1 LSDSSSDDEEFE
13 RRRAA
18 LLADDSLLGELGIA
32 GSALAALK
40 GHVDG
45 DRGQDKTGTCGTPK
59 MNGLDDGNDAQ
70 VVHAGPVRE
79 GHHVDVAPCLPGMPA
94 LGSKNADYCLKEYW
108 DQRFE
113 EEEEYDWLLTYH
125 DLTATLLPLLEEAC
139 TATGKEPHELYV
151 LVLGCGNST
160 FSADLYDG
168 GYTNLVNIDFS
179 ATVIAKMA
187 SMHGDARP
195 LMAWR
200 EMDML
205 DMASLDQG
213 SFDVVIDK
221 ATMDALMVDE
231 KDSWAPSDSCL
242 IDGRVYC
249 EQVSRVL
256 RRPRPPSSVSASAAA
271 ATTPA
276 PGESSQESQDTGG
289 LFVMVSFQ
297 QPHFRTKYLM
307 QAHHGTDLYA
317 PSTGYC
323 AAYGWV
329 LDTPS
334 PIRGIEGSLDYFAY
348 TMRATTVEG

>member
-1 LSDSSSDDEEFE
+1 MSDSSSDNEEFE

-18 LLADDSLLGELGIA
+18 LLADDSLLGELGVA

-45 DRGQDKTGTCGTPK
+45 VGGLGEAGARGSSEK
-59 MNGLDDGNDAQ
+59 NGVGDGKDAQ
-70 VVHAGPVRE
+70 VVHAGPV
-79 GHHVDVAPCLPGMPA
+79 HVDVTHCLPGMPA

-139 TATGKEPHELYV
+139 TATDKAPHELYV

-187 SMHGDARP
+187 SMHSDARP

-205 DMASLDQG
+205 DMTSLDEG

-221 ATMDALMVDE
+221 ATMDALMVGE
-231 KDSWAPSDSCL
+231 KDSWAPSDACL
-242 IDGRVYC
+242 TDGRVYC

-256 RRPRPPSSVSASAAA
+256 RRPRPHASA
-271 ATTPA
+271 TTTNA
-276 PGESSQESQDTGG
+276 PGESSEDAGG

-307 QAHHGTDLYA
+307 HTHGTDLYA
-317 PSTGYC
+317 PSTGHC
-323 AAYGWV
+323 AAYAWV
-329 LDTPS
+329 LDAPA

-348 TMRATTVEG
+348 TMRSTKVEG